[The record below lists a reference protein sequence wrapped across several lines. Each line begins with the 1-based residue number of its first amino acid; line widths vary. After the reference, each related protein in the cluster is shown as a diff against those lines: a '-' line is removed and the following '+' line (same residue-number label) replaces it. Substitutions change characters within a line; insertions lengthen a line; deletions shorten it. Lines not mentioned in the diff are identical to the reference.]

1 MFSYGLKLF
10 STNANYAA
18 EAVRLYKEN
27 IYDYIELYSEPNSY
41 KKFIQLWKNLEIPYV
56 IHAPHFRNGLNL
68 AKAGH
73 AESNK
78 ILLREAQAFADAL
91 SAETI
96 IVHPGIAGDI
106 NETSRQLNN
115 INDCRIIIE
124 NKPFYALDDGLVCNG
139 SSPEEIKKIIEETGS
154 GFCFDIGHAIY
165 SANARK
171 VDPWKYINMFL
182 DIKPKMLHLAD
193 GDFNSVYDKH
203 DHFGNGSFN
212 LKEIINYIPDR
223 ARITLETEKKYT
235 DNLKDFEQDA
245 LYLNMLVNIL

>member
-1 MFSYGLKLF
+1 MFRYGLKLF
-10 STNANYAA
+10 STNANYVA

-27 IYDYIELYSEPNSY
+27 IYDYIELYTEPNSY

-73 AESNK
+73 AENN
-78 ILLREAQAFADAL
+78 IVLLKETQAFADAL

-106 NETSRQLNN
+106 HETSRQLNN

-124 NKPFYALDDGLVCNG
+124 NKPYYALNDDLVCNG

-165 SANARK
+165 SANAIK

-182 DIKPKMLHLAD
+182 DLKPKMFHLTD

-203 DHFGNGSFN
+203 DHFGKGSFD
-212 LKEIINYIPDR
+212 LKKIISYIPSKTI
-223 ARITLETEKKYT
+223 ITLEIEKKYK
-235 DNLKDFEQDA
+235 DNLKDFEQDV
-245 LYLNMLVNIL
+245 LYLKRLAKII